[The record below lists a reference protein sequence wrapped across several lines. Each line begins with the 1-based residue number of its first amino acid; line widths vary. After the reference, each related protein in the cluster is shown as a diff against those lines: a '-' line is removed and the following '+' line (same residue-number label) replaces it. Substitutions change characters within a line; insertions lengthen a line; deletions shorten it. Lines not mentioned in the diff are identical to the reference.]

1 MLLYFY
7 IAMLQKA
14 EDNWATKT
22 ELFSVALL
30 RDLQKKTF

>member
-1 MLLYFY
+1 
-7 IAMLQKA
+7 MLQKA

>member
-1 MLLYFY
+1 MLR
-7 IAMLQKA
+7 KA
-14 EDNWATKT
+14 DNNWATKT